1 MDPVTRANEP
11 NLIRSVKTRH
21 VYRVLECGMCCVCAV
36 AEGRTGGPA
45 SGSHV
50 WVSLMSF
57 VICHVTV
64 DETH

>member
-1 MDPVTRANEP
+1 MDPVIRANEP

-50 WVSLMSF
+50 MGF
-57 VICHVTV
+57 VNEFRHLPRGN
-64 DETH
+64 